1 MNVCVDTSFLA
12 SLYTAE
18 VHSFEARQRMERKPL
33 VLVTPLNRAEM
44 AHAFY
49 SQVFRSKISVAE
61 AKLAWLTFV
70 KDCTKQIWT
79 LVDSPETQW
88 EASIQLGRR
97 YGPTIGVRT
106 LDTLHVACALELR
119 ANRFWT
125 FDERQAKLAEAV
137 GLDTN
142 P

>member
-1 MNVCVDTSFLA
+1 M
-12 SLYTAE
+12 
-18 VHSFEARQRMERKPL
+18 RRKPL

-61 AKLAWLTFV
+61 ARLAWMTFV

-79 LVDSPETQW
+79 LADLPETLW
-88 EASIQLGRR
+88 EASISLGCR

-125 FDERQAKLAEAV
+125 FNERQAKLAEAV
-137 GLDTN
+137 GLDTTA
-142 P
+142 